1 MARAQ
6 KEFYL
11 SEESLEWTKKHLQR
25 FSDGDIFP
33 KPFEFHAIWSD
44 WTDIKAKLTAQ
55 NLYKY
60 ETGATRIMA
69 VPKSTI
75 GFRISHQLD
84 PIDTLIYFSLIYYIV
99 PQLEKY
105 RFDFSQGISCSYR
118 FKLNENG
125 NLFDK
130 DIQNKA
136 WDAFEDNTK
145 KHAQKFEYILATDIA
160 DFYNSIYTHRVHNSI
175 CDSYEYFSESTE
187 ESKHV
192 AKLLE
197 NFLMSLT
204 ASSSKGIPV
213 GPTASIVIS
222 EFILTDIDHFL
233 FNNNVTFTR
242 YADDLRIFAKT
253 KQEAYK
259 ILQELTKYLYTHHKL
274 SLSSAKTYLK
284 LSSTFIEEV
293 FDPELEENKKKE
305 EWHNILG
312 SSAFDMYGMSEEE
325 EAEAKKERKVIVDT
339 LVFHEMLDYVLESNE
354 KFDLGVA
361 RHLFGKMKKIQDP
374 EITLKVVQNLENLLP
389 AIKNVCLFLIKV
401 VDKNFV
407 EANINMIATKINEL
421 REYKI
426 PFVNLWIDYM
436 LIKNEHLRTL
446 ELTDKVFKKFGGI
459 SFKRKSFLM
468 ALFKKKFSFIREQKE
483 LSFSLDPWSLRA
495 LIYASQIL
503 PTEER
508 AWLDKISSKDM
519 LNVSVKNYVRKMD
532 KNYESE
538 V

>member
-1 MARAQ
+1 MARSQ

-11 SEESLEWTKKHLQR
+11 SEESLEWTKNHLQR

-44 WTDIKAKLTAQ
+44 WPGIKAKLMVQ

-69 VPKSTI
+69 VPKSTT

-105 RFDFSQGISCSYR
+105 RFDFSEGISCSYR
-118 FKLNENG
+118 FKIEDNG
-125 NLFDK
+125 NLFDR
-130 DIQNKA
+130 DIQNQA
-136 WDAFEDNTK
+136 WEAFENNTK
-145 KHAQKFEYILATDIA
+145 KHAQEFEYILATDIA
-160 DFYNSIYTHRVHNSI
+160 DFYNSVYTHRVHNSI
-175 CDSYEYFSESTE
+175 CDSYEFFGESTE
-187 ESKHV
+187 ESNHI

-213 GPTASIVIS
+213 GPTASIVVS

-274 SLSSAKTYLK
+274 SLSSSKTYLK
-284 LSSTFIEEV
+284 LSSVFIEEV

-305 EWHNILG
+305 EWHEVLG

-325 EAEAKKERKVIVDT
+325 ETEAKKERKAIVDT
-339 LVFHEMLDYVLESNE
+339 LVFNEMLNYVLESSD

-361 RHLFGKMKKIQDP
+361 RHLFGKMKIVDDP
-374 EITLKVVQNLENLLP
+374 EITLQVAQNLEKLLP

-401 VDKNFV
+401 VDQNFV
-407 EANINMIATKINEL
+407 ETNKTVLTAKIKEL
-421 REYKI
+421 REYEI

-436 LIKNEHLRTL
+436 LIKNKHLRTL
-446 ELTDKVFKKFGGI
+446 ELTDKVFEKISGI

-468 ALFKKKFSFIREQKE
+468 ALFQKKFSFIREQKE
-483 LSFSLDPWSLRA
+483 LSFALDPWSLRA

-503 PTEER
+503 PVEER
-508 AWLDKISSKDM
+508 AWLDKISSNDI
-519 LNVSVKNYVRKMD
+519 LNSSVKKYVRKLD